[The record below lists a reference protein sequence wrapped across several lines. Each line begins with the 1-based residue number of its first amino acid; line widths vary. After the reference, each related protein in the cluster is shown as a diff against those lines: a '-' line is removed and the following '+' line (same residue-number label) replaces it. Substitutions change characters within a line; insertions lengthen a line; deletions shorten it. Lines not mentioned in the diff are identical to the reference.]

1 MYLVQE
7 QRKVDQACRSTTA
20 ELLDTWERVHI
31 PLQLKQNVV
40 VVIRKLYDDWVKI
53 KKNKQKELDRKKKF
67 LAKLDTLLDISSR
80 KAETTDDRAME
91 FLEDQRGRR
100 QFGLAVM
107 DGSASK
113 RKSVVI
119 EPEAETSVEPTDPD
133 YVPEPKRV
141 KIDHHIKSSEAKPNV
156 LTEDVLSALDRNKVS
171 DRQAFKI
178 IMPVVAALDV
188 DGSTMALSRSTITR
202 RRQEARKE
210 IADRAKAEFD
220 PQGPLVVHWDGTKLE
235 NVGNSAHS
243 ERLPVLVSW
252 SDGEKLLG
260 APAVSHS
267 TGACVKL
274 EQLMGRELMW
284 LACRHHTHELILAKA
299 FSVCFGPSTSPEIP
313 LFKRFRDKWE
323 DIPKE
328 RVAPLVVTK
337 KWCALKDTVISYLKS
352 ANTFTRDD
360 YKELLEL
367 TLVVLGETPEKF
379 TFKKPGPIHHARW
392 MAKMLYA
399 IKIYL
404 LREQGCLFELTRE
417 EVKQLKRFVRFG
429 TLLYVKPWLQAPL
442 GVDAATNDLNLW
454 NSINDFRK
462 TDPEIAC
469 AALAVLERHLW
480 YLSDELV
487 GFSLFS
493 EKVSA
498 EEKQRVVQ
506 AMKTIPAGERS
517 VLGDPE
523 LLKTGRASL
532 ADFSTMPTA
541 SIFAKLS
548 IDDTFTERP
557 PTEWAEIEGFKAGLR
572 VVQNL
577 KVVNDIAERGVKL
590 CEEYNKVFTKNE
602 AENQR
607 VLQVVELNRKA
618 VKTDCTKAELLQKFH

>member
-119 EPEAETSVEPTDPD
+119 EPEAETSVEPTGSNNIITFVEQKKNHTNLGDTSSTDPD

-267 TGACVKL
+267 TGYI
-274 EQLMGRELMW
+274 EW
-284 LACRHHTHELILAKA
+284 H
-299 FSVCFGPSTSPEIP
+299 
-313 LFKRFRDKWE
+313 
-323 DIPKE
+323 
-328 RVAPLVVTK
+328 
-337 KWCALKDTVISYLKS
+337 
-352 ANTFTRDD
+352 
-360 YKELLEL
+360 
-367 TLVVLGETPEKF
+367 
-379 TFKKPGPIHHARW
+379 
-392 MAKMLYA
+392 
-399 IKIYL
+399 
-404 LREQGCLFELTRE
+404 
-417 EVKQLKRFVRFG
+417 
-429 TLLYVKPWLQAPL
+429 
-442 GVDAATNDLNLW
+442 
-454 NSINDFRK
+454 IN
-462 TDPEIAC
+462 
-469 AALAVLERHLW
+469 
-480 YLSDELV
+480 
-487 GFSLFS
+487 
-493 EKVSA
+493 
-498 EEKQRVVQ
+498 
-506 AMKTIPAGERS
+506 
-517 VLGDPE
+517 
-523 LLKTGRASL
+523 
-532 ADFSTMPTA
+532 
-541 SIFAKLS
+541 
-548 IDDTFTERP
+548 
-557 PTEWAEIEGFKAGLR
+557 
-572 VVQNL
+572 NL
-577 KVVNDIAERGVKL
+577 KLIIFYD
-590 CEEYNKVFTKNE
+590 
-602 AENQR
+602 
-607 VLQVVELNRKA
+607 
-618 VKTDCTKAELLQKFH
+618 

>member
-1 MYLVQE
+1 MVRTREESSFFLIGIGNPDSLTKLPKLPTVRETLARCMYLVQE

-119 EPEAETSVEPTDPD
+119 EPEAETSVEPTGDTSSTDPD

-210 IADRAKAEFD
+210 IAVRAKAEFD

-260 APAVSHS
+260 APAVSHP
-267 TGACVKL
+267 TGDQESHVVYDCL
-274 EQLMGRELMW
+274 EEWDCLSKVCAMSFD
-284 LACRHHTHELILAKA
+284 TT
-299 FSVCFGPSTSPEIP
+299 SVNTGKFKGKFTSF
-313 LFKRFRDKWE
+313 L
-323 DIPKE
+323 
-328 RVAPLVVTK
+328 
-337 KWCALKDTVISYLKS
+337 S
-352 ANTFTRDD
+352 AN
-360 YKELLEL
+360 
-367 TLVVLGETPEKF
+367 
-379 TFKKPGPIHHARW
+379 
-392 MAKMLYA
+392 
-399 IKIYL
+399 
-404 LREQGCLFELTRE
+404 
-417 EVKQLKRFVRFG
+417 
-429 TLLYVKPWLQAPL
+429 
-442 GVDAATNDLNLW
+442 
-454 NSINDFRK
+454 
-462 TDPEIAC
+462 
-469 AALAVLERHLW
+469 
-480 YLSDELV
+480 
-487 GFSLFS
+487 SL
-493 EKVSA
+493 
-498 EEKQRVVQ
+498 
-506 AMKTIPAGERS
+506 
-517 VLGDPE
+517 
-523 LLKTGRASL
+523 
-532 ADFSTMPTA
+532 
-541 SIFAKLS
+541 
-548 IDDTFTERP
+548 
-557 PTEWAEIEGFKAGLR
+557 
-572 VVQNL
+572 
-577 KVVNDIAERGVKL
+577 
-590 CEEYNKVFTKNE
+590 
-602 AENQR
+602 
-607 VLQVVELNRKA
+607 
-618 VKTDCTKAELLQKFH
+618 